1 MSDPW
6 LYEIRDVWKSYSNGT
21 KKVEVLR
28 GVNFAVRSGETVA
41 VTGPS
46 GVGKSTFLHILG
58 LLDKPVTGTV
68 LLDGVDILQLADA
81 DRAHIR
87 NKRIGF
93 VFQFFQ
99 LLPEFS
105 ALENVY
111 MPGLIAGESR
121 NDLKKRARQLLED
134 VGLADRASHRPGE
147 LSGGE
152 QQRVAI
158 ARALVMHPEVLL
170 ADEPT
175 GNLDPD
181 TGEEIEV
188 LMKNLNRGLK
198 TTLIVVTH
206 KESLSRA
213 MDRRVGLV
221 SGKLEE
227 LL

>member
-1 MSDPW
+1 MSDPL
-6 LYEIRDVWKSYSNGT
+6 LYEAIDLWKGYSNGS

-28 GVNFAVRSGETVA
+28 GVNFAVRTGESVA

-46 GVGKSTFLHILG
+46 GVGKSTLLHIMG
-58 LLDKPVTGTV
+58 LLERPVGGKLLLKGT
-68 LLDGVDILQLADA
+68 DIQDLNDTA
-81 DRAHIR
+81 RARLR
-87 NKRIGF
+87 NKSIGF

-99 LLPEFS
+99 LLPEFT
-105 ALENVY
+105 ALENVT
-111 MPGLIAGESR
+111 MPALIAGDR
-121 NDLKKRARQLLED
+121 GNDIEERAASLLET
-134 VGLADRASHRPGE
+134 VGLSARISHRPGE

-158 ARALVMHPEVLL
+158 ARALIMNPDVVL

-181 TGEEIEV
+181 TGEEIETLLRDV
-188 LMKNLNRGLK
+188 NLSKR

-206 KESLSRA
+206 KESLSRT

-221 SGKLEE
+221 GGKLVE
-227 LL
+227 LR

>member
-1 MSDPW
+1 MSEPG
-6 LYEIRDVWKSYSNGT
+6 LYEVKDLWKIYSNGT
-21 KKVEVLR
+21 KQIDVLR
-28 GVNFAVRSGETVA
+28 GINFGIKSGESVA

-46 GVGKSTFLHILG
+46 GVGKSTLLHILG
-58 LLDKPVTGTV
+58 LLDRPSTGTV
-68 LLDGVDILQLADA
+68 LLDGADILALSDTEQAKV
-81 DRAHIR
+81 R

-105 ALENVY
+105 ALENIV
-111 MPGLIAGESR
+111 MPGLIAGER
-121 NDLKKRARQLLED
+121 MKTLKGRALQLLED

-158 ARALVMHPEVLL
+158 ARALIMSPDVLL

-181 TGEEIEV
+181 TGEEIEA
-188 LMKNLNRGLK
+188 LMTDLNRSRH

-221 SGKLEE
+221 AGKLEE
-227 LL
+227 LQ

>member
-1 MSDPW
+1 MSNPW

-21 KKVEVLR
+21 RKVEVLR
-28 GVNFAVRSGETVA
+28 GINFAVRSGETVA

-58 LLDKPVTGTV
+58 LLDRPVTGTV
-68 LLDGVDILQLADA
+68 LLDGVDILQLADS

-111 MPGLIAGESR
+111 MPGLIAGEPR
-121 NDLKKRARQLLED
+121 NELRKRALQLLED

-188 LMKNLNRGLK
+188 LMKNLNRALK

-221 SGKLEE
+221 SGRLEE
-227 LL
+227 LR

>member
-1 MSDPW
+1 MSEPV
-6 LYEIRDVWKSYSNGT
+6 LYEVSDLWKSYSNGI
-21 KKVEVLR
+21 KQVEVLR
-28 GVNFAVRSGETVA
+28 GVDFSVRAGETVA
-41 VTGPS
+41 ITGPS
-46 GVGKSTFLHILG
+46 GVGKSTFLHIIG
-58 LLDKPVTGTV
+58 LLDRPVKGRV
-68 LLDGVDILQLADA
+68 ALDGVDTVVLAESE
-81 DRAHIR
+81 RAGIR

-105 ALENVY
+105 AWENVV
-111 MPGLIAGESR
+111 MPGLIAGEKI
-121 NDLKKRARQLLED
+121 NQLKKKALHLLEE
-134 VGLADRASHRPGE
+134 VGLAQRAKHRPGE

-158 ARALVMHPEVLL
+158 ARALIMGPDVLL

-175 GNLDPD
+175 GNLDPE
-181 TGEEIEV
+181 TGSEIEA
-188 LMKNLNRGLK
+188 LMKNLNVSRK

-221 SGKLEE
+221 GGKLEE
-227 LL
+227 LQ

>member
-1 MSDPW
+1 
-6 LYEIRDVWKSYSNGT
+6 L
-21 KKVEVLR
+21 
-28 GVNFAVRSGETVA
+28 
-41 VTGPS
+41 
-46 GVGKSTFLHILG
+46 LG
-58 LLDKPVTGTV
+58 LLDRPGRGTL
-68 LLDGVDILQLADA
+68 LLDGADTDA
-81 DRAHIR
+81 LTENERARLR
-87 NKRIGF
+87 NRRIGF

-105 ALENVY
+105 ALENVV
-111 MPGLIAGESR
+111 MPGLIAGVP
-121 NDLKKRARQLLED
+121 LED
-134 VGLADRASHRPGE
+134 LRTKAVTLLGEVGLSRRASHRPGE

-158 ARALVMHPEVLL
+158 ARALIMNPDVLL

-181 TGEEIEV
+181 TGAEIEI
-188 LMKNLNRGLK
+188 LMKELNQSRR

-221 SGKLEE
+221 GGRLEE
-227 LL
+227 LQ

>member
-1 MSDPW
+1 MSNPW
-6 LYEIRDVWKSYSNGT
+6 LYEVKDLWKTYSNGT
-21 KKVEVLR
+21 RKVEVLR
-28 GVNFAVRSGETVA
+28 GIHFRVRAGESVA

-46 GVGKSTFLHILG
+46 GVGKSTLLHILG
-58 LLDKPVTGTV
+58 LLDRPSDGTV
-68 LLDGVDILQLADA
+68 LLDGGDILALGDT
-81 DRAHIR
+81 DRARLR

-105 ALENVY
+105 ALENVI
-111 MPGLIAGESR
+111 MPGLIAGERKSV
-121 NDLKKRARQLLED
+121 LTERALRLLSD
-134 VGLADRASHRPGE
+134 VGLTDRVYHRPGE

-158 ARALVMHPEVLL
+158 ARALVMNPDVLL

-181 TGEEIEV
+181 TGQEIEA
-188 LMKNLNRGLK
+188 LMTELNRSRH

-206 KESLSRA
+206 KDSLSRA

-221 SGKLEE
+221 AGRLEE
-227 LL
+227 LQ

>member
-1 MSDPW
+1 MSEPV
-6 LYEIRDVWKSYSNGT
+6 LYEVSNLWKSYSNGT
-21 KKVEVLR
+21 KTVEVLR
-28 GVNFAVRSGETVA
+28 GINITVRCGESVA

-46 GVGKSTFLHILG
+46 GVGKSTLLHILG
-58 LLDKPVTGTV
+58 LLDRPTTGVV
-68 LLDGVDILQLADA
+68 LLDGMDTSELGETA
-81 DRAHIR
+81 RARVR
-87 NKRIGF
+87 NRRIGF

-99 LLPEFS
+99 LLPEFT
-105 ALENVY
+105 AFENVV
-111 MPGLIAGESR
+111 MPGLIAGEAR
-121 NDLKKRARQLLED
+121 NGLRAKAVDLLDA
-134 VGLADRASHRPGE
+134 VGLAGRADHRPGE

-158 ARALVMHPEVLL
+158 ARALVMNPGVVL

-181 TGEEIEV
+181 TGEEVES
-188 LMKNLNRGLK
+188 LLQKLKNVCN

-206 KESLSRA
+206 KESLARA

-227 LL
+227 LQ

>member
-1 MSDPW
+1 MSEP
-6 LYEIRDVWKSYSNGT
+6 LIYELTDLWKSYSNGT
-21 KKVEVLR
+21 TEVEVLR
-28 GVNFAVRSGETVA
+28 GVDFSVRAGESVA

-46 GVGKSTFLHILG
+46 GVGKSTFLHLLG
-58 LLDKPVTGTV
+58 LLDRPVSGS
-68 LLDGVDILQLADA
+68 LLLQGVEVSDLDEVA
-81 DRAHIR
+81 RARVR
-87 NKRIGF
+87 NRCIGF

-105 ALENVY
+105 ALENVT
-111 MPGLIAGESR
+111 MPGLIAGEPR
-121 NDLKKRARQLLED
+121 GELRDKAVKLLED
-134 VGLADRASHRPGE
+134 VGLGHRASHRPGE

-158 ARALVMHPEVLL
+158 ARALIMNPDVVL

-181 TGEEIEV
+181 TGAEV
-188 LMKNLNRGLK
+188 ESLLRQLNLSRK

-206 KESLSRA
+206 KESLSKA

-221 SGKLEE
+221 SGKLKE
-227 LL
+227 LQ

>member
-1 MSDPW
+1 MSEPW
-6 LYEIRDVWKSYSNGT
+6 LYEVRDLWKSYSNGT
-21 KKVEVLR
+21 KDVGVLR
-28 GVNFAVRSGETVA
+28 GIHFRIASGESVA

-46 GVGKSTFLHILG
+46 GVGKSTLLHILG
-58 LLDKPVTGTV
+58 LLDRPTAGTV
-68 LLDGVDILQLADA
+68 LLDGADILALSDA
-81 DRAHIR
+81 DRAKVR

-105 ALENVY
+105 ALENVI
-111 MPGLIAGESR
+111 MPGLIAGER
-121 NDLKKRARQLLED
+121 KGPFRERALQLLED
-134 VGLADRASHRPGE
+134 VGLADRISHRPGE

-158 ARALVMHPEVLL
+158 ARALVMNPDVLL

-181 TGEEIEV
+181 TGAEIEA
-188 LMKNLNRGLK
+188 LMHDLNSSRH
-198 TTLIVVTH
+198 TTLVVVTH

-221 SGKLEE
+221 GGRLEE
-227 LL
+227 LQ